1 MLKIQHDAVSVTPH
15 CSRSHAAA
23 IIVLIVALAFLG
35 IGYMVNVAI
44 EEAFDRGFAAGQQYE
59 EWFCSNTVTP

>member
-1 MLKIQHDAVSVTPH
+1 MRVHAPSVL
-15 CSRSHAAA
+15 AAA

-44 EEAFDRGFAAGQQYE
+44 ENAFDRGFSAGQQYE
-59 EWFCSNTVTP
+59 EWFCHGGVE

>member
-1 MLKIQHDAVSVTPH
+1 MRVHAPSVL
-15 CSRSHAAA
+15 AAA

-59 EWFCSNTVTP
+59 EWFCNGEVK

>member
-1 MLKIQHDAVSVTPH
+1 MRVHAPSVL
-15 CSRSHAAA
+15 AAA

-44 EEAFDRGFAAGQQYE
+44 ENAFDRGFAAGQQYE
-59 EWFCSNTVTP
+59 EWFCTGEVE

>member
-1 MLKIQHDAVSVTPH
+1 MRVHAPSVL
-15 CSRSHAAA
+15 AAA

-44 EEAFDRGFAAGQQYE
+44 ENAFDRGFAAGQQYE
-59 EWFCSNTVTP
+59 EWFCNGEVK